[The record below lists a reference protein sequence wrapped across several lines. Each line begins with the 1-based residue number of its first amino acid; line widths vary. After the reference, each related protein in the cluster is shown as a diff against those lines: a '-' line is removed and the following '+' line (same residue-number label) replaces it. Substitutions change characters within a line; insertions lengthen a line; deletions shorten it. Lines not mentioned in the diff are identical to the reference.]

1 VICNIVLGL
10 SSQHGGQQLMMT
22 KFTRRQELG
31 KSNPKMI
38 LVSLEPEEKVAFSP
52 GDHMIM
58 YPTNAVEEVDFLL
71 SKFIDKDKRT
81 PEKVL
86 QLQECGSNKGRHL
99 KFFSSRKK
107 EK

>member
-1 VICNIVLGL
+1 
-10 SSQHGGQQLMMT
+10 MMT

-71 SKFIDKDKRT
+71 SKFIDKDKRHA
-81 PEKVL
+81 L
-86 QLQECGSNKGRHL
+86 
-99 KFFSSRKK
+99 RKK
-107 EK
+107 YYNCKSADPTRVGI

>member
-1 VICNIVLGL
+1 
-10 SSQHGGQQLMMT
+10 
-22 KFTRRQELG
+22 
-31 KSNPKMI
+31 
-38 LVSLEPEEKVAFSP
+38 
-52 GDHMIM
+52 MIM